1 MKYDKEIDE
10 IRKAIVEEIDLEFYD
25 RKDSV
30 NQFCVSIISG
40 NPVPEDHLLLV
51 SFDKRTLGIPPML
64 GTFRSTGVSQEYYG
78 KVTVYYC
85 KKKRGLFGKETIKV
99 DNFYK
104 KIYSKEDWNS
114 HIEKIHLADIVWK

>member
-51 SFDKRTLGIPPML
+51 SFDKRTLGIPPMS
-64 GTFRSTGVSQEYYG
+64 GTFRSTGVSQEY
-78 KVTVYYC
+78 
-85 KKKRGLFGKETIKV
+85 FGKETMKV